1 MKKDKTISDNEK
13 KHLIT
18 IIQSRFEKNMQR
30 HKGIRWNDV
39 EQRLLKQADKLW
51 TLNEMEISGGE
62 PDVIDYDKKS
72 DKYIFCDCSPESPKG
87 RRSLCYDE
95 DALQSRKEHKPK
107 DSAMAVAKWMGI
119 EMIDEKQYELLQS
132 IGNFDLKT
140 SSWLK
145 TPDNVR
151 ELGGAIFGDYR
162 FGRVFIYHNGA
173 ESYYAARGF
182 RGIFQI

>member
-1 MKKDKTISDNEK
+1 MKKDKSISDNEK

>member
-1 MKKDKTISDNEK
+1 MKKDKSISDNEK

-30 HKGIRWNDV
+30 HKGIKWNDV

-72 DKYIFCDCSPESPKG
+72 DKDIFCDCSPESPKG

>member
-1 MKKDKTISDNEK
+1 MKKDKSISDNEK

-151 ELGGAIFGDYR
+151 ELGGAIFGDCR

>member
-30 HKGIRWNDV
+30 HKGIKWNDV

>member
-151 ELGGAIFGDYR
+151 ELGGAIFGDCR

>member
-1 MKKDKTISDNEK
+1 M
-13 KHLIT
+13 IT

-30 HKGIRWNDV
+30 HKGIKWNDV